1 MTAERAHRLF
11 GIVGRKN
18 AGKTTLVVKL
28 VRELTGRGLRVA
40 TIKHAHHAFEID
52 REGTDSHAH
61 RMAGAGEVLLSG
73 GGRWA
78 LMHEGTDEPSLAALV
93 AKLSPAD
100 LVLVEGFKRETHPK
114 AELRRGTEPLRGDET
129 TNVVAVLG
137 DGGALGADDVS
148 AIADLALHRAAPLP

>member
-100 LVLVEGFKRETHPK
+100 LVLVEGFKREAHPK
-114 AELRRGTEPLRGDET
+114 AELRRGTEPLRADET

-137 DGGALGADDVS
+137 DGGALGAHDVP
-148 AIADLALHRAAPLP
+148 AIADLALRSAAPLP